1 MRGVRVRRRAGL
13 LLAVG
18 VCAAIVGLWRLQ
30 PWADSV
36 VVVRITIR
44 TDEQEPVVVYDA
56 RRLFSAKSGRVPVL
70 RAEIPLEGW
79 ATELVEVAV
88 EGSVRPRAFGE
99 GSVGEVACA
108 AELVAPE
115 GESPFEFVT
124 WEGGAETGLHTRAL
138 GPPAWHFREE
148 GERSFAI
155 AKKGALWRVFRAPE
169 GARLRVWLKPAL
181 SMDLTRSAESG
192 VTDTGREDGGPLE
205 VVARA
210 RGRRPDV
217 FIYLIDALRADHL
230 GCYGYDRGTSPT
242 IDAFAGEATLYE
254 DAHTAATWTRPSVA
268 TMLTGIYASA
278 HGAMH
283 EGDVLAKWPVL
294 LPEILHEVGYSTR
307 CITTNGMVADAFGF
321 DQGYDEFVY
330 LGHGTASWAS
340 EVVRKRLAAED
351 PDTPVFMFV
360 LTLEPHEPYTPRA
373 ESARVFDRGF
383 EGRYDGSSTSMARI
397 DVLRPDLSEA
407 DVEHL
412 IDLYDA
418 EICDADQGFAEFVA
432 AVKSAGRYEDSVIVL
447 AADHGEAFAEHDTFG
462 HGWDL
467 NRETMRVPLV
477 VKFPGARHAGTRVRE
492 RVSLVD
498 IVPTVLGEAGIGP
511 KLGYELP
518 GRDLSEAAALPGS
531 GPSRRVYAEV
541 SRWDSNDLDLVAVID
556 EDGYK
561 RVIDVSVLPRENAT
575 ERSIG
580 LWDTRADPM
589 EERDLSRE
597 RPVRARYGEQLI
609 AEWLVEQKDGG
620 RGSPAGTQ
628 PKVQLDEDMRRQLQD
643 LGYLK
648 GRSSPGD

>member
-1 MRGVRVRRRAGL
+1 VRRRAGV
-13 LLAVG
+13 LLAAG
-18 VCAAIVGLWRLQ
+18 VCAVIGGLWWLQ

-36 VVVRITIR
+36 LAVKITIR
-44 TDEQEPVVVYDA
+44 TDEQAPVVVYSA
-56 RRLFSAKSGRVPVL
+56 RKLFSAKSGRVPVL
-70 RAEIPLEGW
+70 RAEVSLEEW

-88 EGSVRPRAFGE
+88 EGSVRPRAVGE

-115 GESPFEFVT
+115 GESPFEFVS
-124 WEGGAETGLHTRAL
+124 WQGGADAGLHTRAL
-138 GPPAWHFREE
+138 GPLAWQFEEE

-181 SMDLTRSAESG
+181 SVGLTRSAESG
-192 VTDTGREDGGPLE
+192 AADAGREGEETPE

-210 RGRRPDV
+210 RGRRPDI
-217 FIYLIDALRADHL
+217 FIYLIDAVRADHL
-230 GCYGYDRGTSPT
+230 GCYGYGRGTSPA

-254 DAHTAATWTRPSVA
+254 EAHTAATWTRPSVA
-268 TMLTGIYASA
+268 TMLTGMYASA

-283 EGDVLAKWPVL
+283 EADVLAEWPVL
-294 LPEILHEVGYSTR
+294 LPEMLDEVGYSTR
-307 CITTNGMVADAFGF
+307 CITTNGMVAGAFGF

-330 LGHGTASWAS
+330 VGHGTASWVS
-340 EVVRKRLAAED
+340 EVVRTRLAAEE
-351 PDTPVFMFV
+351 PDTPVFMFL
-360 LTLEPHEPYTPRA
+360 LTLEPHEPYTPRP
-373 ESARVFDRGF
+373 ESFRVLDRGF
-383 EGRYDGSSTSMARI
+383 EGRYDGSAASMETI

-407 DVEHL
+407 DVAHL

-418 EICDADQGFAEFVA
+418 EIRDADEGFAEFVA
-432 AVKSAGRYEDSVIVL
+432 ALKGAGRYEDSLIVL
-447 AADHGEAFAEHDTFG
+447 VSDHGEAFAEHDTFG

-477 VKFPGARHAGTRVRE
+477 VKFPGGQHAGTRVAE

-498 IVPTVLGEAGIGP
+498 IVPTVLGVVDLEVGLSYG
-511 KLGYELP
+511 LP
-518 GRDLSEAAALPGS
+518 GEDLSKAMADSASGS
-531 GPSRRVYAEV
+531 SRRVYAEV

-561 RVIDVSVLPRENAT
+561 RVMDVSVPPRENAP

-597 RPVRARYGEQLI
+597 LPVRARYGEQLI
-609 AEWLVEQKDGG
+609 AEWLVEQSGG
-620 RGSPAGTQ
+620 GGGAAAAR
-628 PKVQLDEDMRRQLQD
+628 PKVEIDEDMRRELQD

-648 GRSSPGD
+648 GRSSPAD

>member
-1 MRGVRVRRRAGL
+1 MRGVRVRRRAGV

-18 VCAAIVGLWRLQ
+18 VCAIIGGLWWLQ

-36 VVVRITIR
+36 LAVRVTIR
-44 TDEQEPVVVYDA
+44 TDERGPVVVYNA
-56 RRLFSAKSGRVPVL
+56 RKVFSAGAGRVPVL
-70 RAEIPLEGW
+70 RAEIPLEEW

-88 EGSVRPRAFGE
+88 EGSVRPRAVGD

-108 AELVAPE
+108 AELVAPG
-115 GESPFEFVT
+115 GESPFEFVS
-124 WEGGAETGLHTRAL
+124 WQGGADAGLHTRAL
-138 GPPAWHFREE
+138 GPLAWHV
-148 GERSFAI
+148 GEDGDRSFAI

-181 SMDLTRSAESG
+181 SVDLTRSAESG
-192 VTDTGREDGGPLE
+192 VTDTGREEEEALE
-205 VVARA
+205 VRARP

-230 GCYGYDRGTSPT
+230 GCYGYDRGTSPA

-268 TMLTGIYASA
+268 TILTGMYASA

-283 EGDVLAKWPVL
+283 EADVLAEWPVL
-294 LPEILHEVGYSTR
+294 LPEMLDEVGYSTR
-307 CITTNGMVADAFGF
+307 CITTNGMVAGAFGF

-330 LGHGTASWAS
+330 VGHGTASWAS

-477 VKFPGARHAGTRVRE
+477 IKFPGGQQAGTRVTE

-498 IVPTVLGEAGIGP
+498 IVPTVLGEAD
-511 KLGYELP
+511 LEVDLSYELP
-518 GRDLSEAAALPGS
+518 GRDLSEAAAMPGS
-531 GPSRRVYAEV
+531 GSSRRVYAEV

-561 RVIDVSVLPRENAT
+561 RVIDVSVPPRENAT

-580 LWDTRADPM
+580 LWDTRTDPM
-589 EERDLSRE
+589 EESDLSKE
-597 RPVRARYGEQLI
+597 LPVRAHYGEQLI
-609 AEWLVEQKDGG
+609 AEWLVEQKG
-620 RGSPAGTQ
+620 RGKGPAAELQ
-628 PKVQLDEDMRRQLQD
+628 PKVQMDEDMRRQLED

-648 GRSSPGD
+648 GRSSPAD